1 MVVGVVAG
9 VAAEAAEVEE
19 ATAEVAAGVVVAPAA
34 KVCLENHHTV

>member
-1 MVVGVVAG
+1 MVGVVAV

-19 ATAEVAAGVVVAPAA
+19 AAGEVAAGVVVAPGA

>member
-19 ATAEVAAGVVVAPAA
+19 ATAEVAAGVVAPAA
-34 KVCLENHHTV
+34 KVCLEDHHMV